1 MQGAALGEA
10 QRQVGNADFRET
22 LLQAS
27 DLACEVGDAALAAR
41 AAIANNR
48 GITSAFGEVDTDRL
62 AALERALEMGRFTST
77 ALSARLISL
86 QAVELTYDFDHER
99 RRALAE
105 EALALAREVGDPS
118 TLAPVISDY
127 IFAVMAPGWRLMTF
141 RALEFDQ
148 TAAFSPNLLKQS
160 SKYREWL
167 TIVGT
172 EWNLYIATHELSLS
186 TAAERTAVVRELAR
200 EYRPEFTALAVPQ
213 EPSLRTLL
221 LAQAM
226 RTNKDA

>member
-1 MQGAALGEA
+1 MITLGSRSFAGPFMAPLWSAPKGAG
-10 QRQVGNADFRET
+10 V
-22 LLQAS
+22 
-27 DLACEVGDAALAAR
+27 
-41 AAIANNR
+41 
-48 GITSAFGEVDTDRL
+48 
-62 AALERALEMGRFTST
+62 
-77 ALSARLISL
+77 
-86 QAVELTYDFDHER
+86 Y
-99 RRALAE
+99 
-105 EALALAREVGDPS
+105 
-118 TLAPVISDY
+118 
-127 IFAVMAPGWRLMTF
+127 AVMAPGWRLLTF
-141 RALEFDQ
+141 RALEFCE
-148 TAAFSPNLLKQS
+148 AADLAEPQLLKQHR
-160 SKYREWL
+160 KYREWL